1 MKKWILTAN
10 IFLENL
16 LSNMMIFVFAVLLA
30 YMLQGLS
37 GLYVAYSQRLIMAE
51 KIQLTDRI
59 LVNYLQSDDQM
70 GLQPPDL
77 SSYYEEVMKIDGVQA
92 YCPIS
97 TFGVF
102 SRIDEAGVSLR
113 TDPIMSDTYKDIQYK
128 LIEGSWPD
136 EPNEVVLADY
146 AKDFVRLGDTFSVS
160 LDSIGNDFS
169 IQSAEAVITIVGFVD
184 AESLVFNFDTL
195 SARPGLQDVTTTLSA
210 VAIDYNSIENREM
223 YGFILAPT
231 DSTGQ
236 SIRTSLR
243 RAKYMVTL
251 EPDADLTSVESEL
264 ALIFGKTRIH
274 SGIGMINKY
283 KEDYREEF
291 LLLLR
296 FSVILL
302 ILVVT
307 GIFSSVFLQLNMRK
321 KEMAAYYLCGASWR
335 QSIFLFC
342 GIYYPLIILG
352 TLAGSAL
359 YVNLTRMKLSDN
371 GRYTGW
377 IMLLL
382 LALCTVQILPQYISA
397 IRTSPIEYIRK
408 D

>member
-1 MKKWILTAN
+1 
-10 IFLENL
+10 
-16 LSNMMIFVFAVLLA
+16 MMIFVFAVLLA